1 MSDSPDQKKPAQKTK
16 FKIRSLLAPTRVLSF
31 DDVPT
36 MGELQQAVQNK
47 FAAQQEELKACSL
60 WYRDNEFEDLQIID
74 QSDLEACVD
83 EARILQGLTEGA
95 GQLRVVLY
103 LLEKTQTVEQVLGH
117 GSFDD
122 ETFLSCAQSTGN
134 QSQGFVMMDGGLDLD
149 CLDTK
154 SADNSFAED
163 LNTANQE
170 YARADV
176 MHETRRPD
184 EDREDASEKLETM
197 IFEILTL
204 TDKNELAAKYPKF
217 ATLCLNASDSQSDLI
232 TKLIPAFKTEA
243 PTITQLEPKVVQPA
257 NKIPEAVPAPK
268 QPIKPKAPAQK
279 LPERRHP
286 APRHGNAAGYDI
298 IKGFFDGVSAAI
310 TSLGSI
316 EFACDSHQ

>member
-1 MSDSPDQKKPAQKTK
+1 MSDSQDQKKSAQKTK
-16 FKIRSLLAPTRVLSF
+16 FKVRSLLAPTRVLSF

-47 FAAQQEELKACSL
+47 FVTQQEELKVCSL

-74 QSDLEACVD
+74 QSDLEACLD
-83 EARILQGLTEGA
+83 EARILQGLTDGA

-103 LLEKTQTVEQVLGH
+103 LLEQTQTVEQVLGS

-149 CLDTK
+149 CLVTK
-154 SADNSFAED
+154 SAENSFAED
-163 LNTANQE
+163 LNVANQE
-170 YARADV
+170 HAHADLI
-176 MHETRRPD
+176 HEARRPD
-184 EDREDASEKLETM
+184 DDRREINEKLEIM
-197 IFEILTL
+197 IFDILTL
-204 TDKNELAAKYPKF
+204 TDQNELAAKYPKF
-217 ATLCLNASDSQSDLI
+217 AALCLNASESQRDQIS
-232 TKLIPAFKTEA
+232 KLLPSVKMDTPI
-243 PTITQLEPKVVQPA
+243 ITQSEPKVVQPA
-257 NKIPEAVPAPK
+257 SIISEPVAGPK
-268 QPIKPKAPAQK
+268 QVTKPKAPTQK
-279 LPERRHP
+279 LPERRNP
-286 APRHGNAAGYDI
+286 TPRHVNPAGYDI